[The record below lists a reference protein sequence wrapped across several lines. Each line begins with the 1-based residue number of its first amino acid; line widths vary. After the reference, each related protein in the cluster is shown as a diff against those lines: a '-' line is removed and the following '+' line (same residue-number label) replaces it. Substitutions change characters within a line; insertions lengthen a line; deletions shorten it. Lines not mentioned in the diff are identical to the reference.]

1 MAGAFLAACERAN
14 QARVFRYEA
23 CAIVNRFYW
32 NHLQSWQ
39 LLAAALAP
47 WLSIV
52 AVIGLLN
59 AIGLGWLVQG
69 LGWLLFL
76 LITAPILLMVLGGW
90 WLRRNLIAGPC
101 PACGQPVMVLRG
113 LESAC
118 PHCGEP
124 LNSKGHNVQR
134 QSPPGTID
142 VQAVEV
148 GRRELRDR

>member
-1 MAGAFLAACERAN
+1 M
-14 QARVFRYEA
+14 
-23 CAIVNRFYW
+23 NRFRW

-39 LLAAALAP
+39 LLATALAP
-47 WLSIV
+47 WFLIL
-52 AVIGLLN
+52 AAIGLLN

-69 LGWLLFL
+69 VGWLLFL
-76 LITAPILLMVLGGW
+76 LIVTPVVLLGVGFW
-90 WLRRNLIAGPC
+90 WLRRNLITGPC

-118 PHCGEP
+118 PHCGAP
-124 LNSKGHNVQR
+124 LNAGGQTVQR

-148 GRRELRDR
+148 GRRELRDSELRDSERRDR